1 MSKYPAGHAASAIYE
16 GSSGNPYLD
25 AMPNMLS
32 PDQFSKSV
40 ASYPPILHDLAQMSP
55 EERRGLLPSLASL
68 YVPMPYQYAIYDTLY
83 RAIAMTYHT
92 ADVVESTKA
101 INAYYCGRATNYA
114 TQADSGSILGVPGC
128 GKTATVRRCLS
139 TMPQVIEHTEYQ
151 GQPCYYKQVL
161 WLHVECPS
169 DCSVKTLGFG
179 IMAAL
184 DRAIGAKYLQST
196 QGLRSASASAIAVQ
210 TKILL
215 TNHHVGLLVI
225 DEIQNAVTT
234 ARKNRQ
240 EKPLLRYL
248 VELTNETMTSIY
260 FVGTPLAEELFISQE
275 HLKRRTRGIR
285 LAPFRPDGAYLDF
298 LNKIWPYQYTVQMA
312 ELTTSIGNKLYDC
325 SGGIPAYILKIF
337 TEAQDWALLQGR
349 SCVDEKTI
357 QQAVE
362 LLAIKVPRTH
372 VAGTHI
378 SDFEIGA
385 QVPEPPP
392 DQEEVPR
399 QYANK
404 RGRKAAQRDD
414 GDLLVA
420 YNNGVDI
427 EVHLKEHGYLEV
439 DYHAY
444 PKDARGP

>member
-1 MSKYPAGHAASAIYE
+1 MSKYPPGHTVGAIYE

-25 AMPNMLS
+25 AMPDML
-32 PDQFSKSV
+32 PPEQFARII
-40 ASYPPILHDLAQMSP
+40 ASYPPIPHDLAEMSP
-55 EERRGLLPSLASL
+55 EERRGLLPSLASI

-83 RAIAMTYHT
+83 RAIATTYRT
-92 ADVVESTKA
+92 ADVVESTRA
-101 INAYYCGRATNYA
+101 INAYYCGRDTNYA
-114 TQADSGSILGVPGC
+114 TQADSGSILGIPGC

-139 TMPQVIEHTEYQ
+139 TMPQVIEHVEYQ
-151 GQPCYYKQVL
+151 GHPCYCKQVL

-184 DRAIGAKYLQST
+184 NRAIGSHYLEST

-215 TNHHVGLLVI
+215 TNHHVGLLVV
-225 DEIQNAVTT
+225 DEIQNAVLT

-240 EKPLLRYL
+240 EKPLLRFL

-260 FVGTPLAEELFISQE
+260 FIGTPVAEELFVSQE

-285 LAPFRPDGAYLDF
+285 LAPFRPDGTYLDF
-298 LNKIWPYQYTVQMA
+298 LSKIWPYQYTAQSA
-312 ELTTSIGNKLYDC
+312 PLTTSITNKLYDC
-325 SGGIPAYILKIF
+325 SGGIPAYIIKIF
-337 TEAQDWALLQGR
+337 AESQAQALLTGR
-349 SCVDEKTI
+349 NCIDEKVI
-357 QQAVE
+357 QRAVE
-362 LLAIKVPRTH
+362 LLAIKVLRTYA
-372 VAGTHI
+372 AGIHI
-378 SDFEIGA
+378 SDFEIGSA
-385 QVPEPPP
+385 MPEPPQE
-392 DQEEVPR
+392 QEEIPR

-420 YNNGVDI
+420 YNDGVDI
-427 EVHLKEHGYLEV
+427 EAHLKESGYLEA
-439 DYHAY
+439 DYH
-444 PKDARGP
+444 G

>member
-1 MSKYPAGHAASAIYE
+1 MSKYPSGHAVGAVYDIN
-16 GSSGNPYLD
+16 SGNPYLD
-25 AMPNMLS
+25 AMPDMLS
-32 PDQFSKSV
+32 PEQFSKAV
-40 ASYPPILHDLAQMSP
+40 ASYPPIPHNLTQMSP
-55 EERRGLLPSLASL
+55 EERRGLLPSLASI

-83 RAIAMTYHT
+83 RAIATTYRT

-128 GKTATVRRCLS
+128 GKTAAVHRCLS
-139 TMPQVIEHTEYQ
+139 TMPQVIEHVEYQ
-151 GQPCYYKQVL
+151 GQPCYCKQVL

-169 DCSVKTLGFG
+169 DCSVKTLGFS

-184 DRAIGAKYLQST
+184 DRAIGSHYLQST

-215 TNHHVGLLVI
+215 TNHHVGLLIV
-225 DEIQNAVTT
+225 DEIQNAVLT

-240 EKPLLRYL
+240 EKPLLRFL

-260 FVGTPLAEELFISQE
+260 FVGTLLAEEFFVSQE

-285 LAPFRPDGAYLDF
+285 LAPFKPDGAYLDF
-298 LNKIWPYQYTVQMA
+298 VHKIWPYQYTA
-312 ELTTSIGNKLYDC
+312 HAAPLTTSLSNKMYDC
-325 SGGIPAYILKIF
+325 SGGIPAYIIKIF
-337 TEAQDWALLQGR
+337 AESQAQAFLQGH
-349 SCVDEKTI
+349 SCIDEKVI
-357 QQAVE
+357 QRAVE
-362 LLAIKVPRTH
+362 LLAIKVPRTYA
-372 VAGTHI
+372 AGTHI
-378 SDFEIGA
+378 SDFEIGMDTPA
-385 QVPEPPP
+385 PPLE
-392 DQEEVPR
+392 QEEVPR

-420 YNNGVDI
+420 YNNGVDL
-427 EVHLKEHGYLEV
+427 EAHLKEHGCLEV
-439 DYHAY
+439 DYHGY
-444 PKDARGP
+444 SKDARGP

>member
-25 AMPNMLS
+25 AMPDMLS
-32 PDQFSKSV
+32 PEQFARV
-40 ASYPPILHDLAQMSP
+40 IASYPPIPHDLAQMSP
-55 EERRGLLPSLASL
+55 EERRGLLPSLASI
-68 YVPMPYQYAIYDTLY
+68 YVPTPYQYAIYDTLY
-83 RAIAMTYHT
+83 RAIATTYRT
-92 ADVVESTKA
+92 ADVVESTRA
-101 INAYYCGRATNYA
+101 INAYYCGQSTNYA

-139 TMPQVIEHTEYQ
+139 TMPQVIEHVEYQ
-151 GQPCYYKQVL
+151 GQPLFCKQIL

-184 DRAIGAKYLQST
+184 DRAIGSKYLQST
-196 QGLRSASASAIAVQ
+196 QGLRSASTSAIAVQ

-215 TNHHVGLLVI
+215 TNHHVGLLVV
-225 DEIQNAVTT
+225 DEIQNAVLT

-240 EKPLLRYL
+240 EKSLLRFL

-260 FVGTPLAEELFISQE
+260 FVGTPVAEELFVIQE

-285 LAPFRPDGAYLDF
+285 LAPFKPDGAYLDF
-298 LNKIWPYQYTVQMA
+298 VRKIWPYQYTAQMA

-325 SGGIPAYILKIF
+325 SGGIPAYVIKIF
-337 TEAQDWALLQGR
+337 AEAQAQALLTGR
-349 SCVDEKTI
+349 SCIDEQTI
-357 QQAVE
+357 KRAVE
-362 LLAIKVPRTH
+362 MLAIKVPRTY
-372 VAGTHI
+372 ASGTHI
-378 SDFEIGA
+378 SDFEIGG
-385 QVPEPPP
+385 QVPAPPE
-392 DQEEVPR
+392 QEEISR

-427 EVHLKEHGYLEV
+427 EAHLRENGYLEA
-439 DYHAY
+439 DYH
-444 PKDARGP
+444 G

>member
-1 MSKYPAGHAASAIYE
+1 MSKYPPGHTVGAIYV

-25 AMPNMLS
+25 AMPDMLS
-32 PDQFSKSV
+32 PEQFAQAV
-40 ASYPPILHDLAQMSP
+40 ASYPPIPHDLAEMSP

-68 YVPMPYQYAIYDTLY
+68 YMPMPYQYAIYDTLY
-83 RAIAMTYHT
+83 RAISTTYRT
-92 ADVVESTKA
+92 ADVLESTRA

-139 TMPQVIEHTEYQ
+139 TMPQVIEHMEYQ
-151 GQPCYYKQVL
+151 GKPCYCKQVL

-184 DRAIGAKYLQST
+184 DLAIGSKYLQST

-215 TNHHVGLLVI
+215 TNHHVGLLVV
-225 DEIQNAVTT
+225 DEIQNAVLT

-240 EKPLLRYL
+240 EKPLLRFL

-260 FVGTPLAEELFISQE
+260 FVGTPVAEELFVSQE

-285 LAPFRPDGAYLDF
+285 LAPFKPDGAYLDF
-298 LNKIWPYQYTVQMA
+298 VRKIWPYQYTWQLA
-312 ELTTSIGNKLYDC
+312 ELTTSLTNKLYDC
-325 SGGIPAYILKIF
+325 SGGIPAYIIKIF
-337 TEAQDWALLQGR
+337 AESQAQALLTGR
-349 SCVDEKTI
+349 SCIDEKVI
-357 QQAVE
+357 QRAVE
-362 LLAIKVPRTH
+362 LMAIKVPRTYA
-372 VAGTHI
+372 AGTYI
-378 SDFEIGA
+378 SDFEIGMSA
-385 QVPEPPP
+385 PEPPP
-392 DQEEVPR
+392 ETEEVPR
-399 QYANK
+399 QYAVK

-427 EVHLKEHGYLEV
+427 ETHIKENGYLEA
-439 DYHAY
+439 DYH
-444 PKDARGP
+444 G

>member
-1 MSKYPAGHAASAIYE
+1 MSKYPAGHTVGAIYE
-16 GSSGNPYLD
+16 GSSGNQYLE
-25 AMPNMLS
+25 AMPDMLS
-32 PDQFSKSV
+32 PEQFTRV
-40 ASYPPILHDLAQMSP
+40 IASYPPIPHDLAEMSP
-55 EERRGLLPSLASL
+55 EERRKLLPSLASI

-83 RAIAMTYHT
+83 RAIATTYRT
-92 ADVVESTKA
+92 ADVVESTRA
-101 INAYYCGRATNYA
+101 INAYYCGRDTNYA

-128 GKTATVRRCLS
+128 GKTATIRRCLS
-139 TMPQVIEHTEYQ
+139 TMPQVIDHVEYQ
-151 GQPCYYKQVL
+151 GQPLYCKQVL

-169 DCSVKTLGFG
+169 DCSVKTLGFSV
-179 IMAAL
+179 MAAL
-184 DRAIGAKYLQST
+184 DRAIGSKYLQST

-260 FVGTPLAEELFISQE
+260 FVGTPLAEEFFISQE

-285 LAPFRPDGAYLDF
+285 LAPFRPDGSYLDF

-325 SGGIPAYILKIF
+325 S
-337 TEAQDWALLQGR
+337 
-349 SCVDEKTI
+349 VI
-357 QQAVE
+357 QRAVE
-362 LLAIKVPRTH
+362 LLAIKVPRTYA
-372 VAGTHI
+372 AGTHI

-385 QVPEPPP
+385 QVPEPPTE
-392 DQEEVPR
+392 QEEVPR
-399 QYANK
+399 KYAVK

-427 EVHLKEHGYLEV
+427 EVHLKEHGCLEV

>member
-1 MSKYPAGHAASAIYE
+1 MSKYPAGHTVGAIYE
-16 GSSGNPYLD
+16 GSSGNQYLE
-25 AMPNMLS
+25 AMPDMLS
-32 PDQFSKSV
+32 PEQFTRV
-40 ASYPPILHDLAQMSP
+40 IASYPPIPHDLAEMSP
-55 EERRGLLPSLASL
+55 EERRKLLPSLASI

-83 RAIAMTYHT
+83 RAIATTYRT
-92 ADVVESTKA
+92 ADVVESTRA
-101 INAYYCGRATNYA
+101 INAYYCGRDTNYA

-128 GKTATVRRCLS
+128 GKTATIRRCLS
-139 TMPQVIEHTEYQ
+139 TMPQVIDHVEYQ
-151 GQPCYYKQVL
+151 GQPLYCKQVL

-169 DCSVKTLGFG
+169 DCSVKTLGFSV
-179 IMAAL
+179 MAAL
-184 DRAIGAKYLQST
+184 DRAIGSKYLQST

-260 FVGTPLAEELFISQE
+260 FVGTPLAEEFFISQE

-285 LAPFRPDGAYLDF
+285 LAPFRPDGSYLDF

-325 SGGIPAYILKIF
+325 SGGIPAYIIKIF
-337 TEAQDWALLQGR
+337 GESQAQALIQGR
-349 SCVDEKTI
+349 SCIDEKII
-357 QQAVE
+357 QRAVE
-362 LLAIKVPRTH
+362 MLAIKVPRTY
-372 VAGTHI
+372 ASGTHI
-378 SDFEIGA
+378 SDFEIGG
-385 QVPEPPP
+385 QVSAPPE
-392 DQEEVPR
+392 QEEIPR

-404 RGRKAAQRDD
+404 RGRKAVQRDD

-427 EVHLKEHGYLEV
+427 EAHLRENGYLEA
-439 DYHAY
+439 DYH
-444 PKDARGP
+444 G

>member
-1 MSKYPAGHAASAIYE
+1 MSKSSPGHTVGAVYD
-16 GSSGNPYLD
+16 GNSGNPYLET
-25 AMPNMLS
+25 MPDMLS
-32 PDQFSKSV
+32 PEQFARSI
-40 ASYPPILHDLAQMSP
+40 ASYPPIPHDLAEMSP
-55 EERRGLLPSLASL
+55 EERRGLLPSLASI

-83 RAIAMTYHT
+83 RAIATTYRT
-92 ADVVESTKA
+92 ADVVESTRA

-128 GKTATVRRCLS
+128 GKTATVHRCLS
-139 TMPQVIEHTEYQ
+139 TMPQVIEHMEYQ
-151 GQPCYYKQVL
+151 GQPLFCKQIL

-184 DRAIGAKYLQST
+184 DRAIGSKYLQST

-215 TNHHVGLLVI
+215 TNHHVGLLVV
-225 DEIQNAVTT
+225 DEIQNAVLT

-240 EKPLLRYL
+240 EKPLLRFL

-260 FVGTPLAEELFISQE
+260 FVGTPVAEELFVIQE

-285 LAPFRPDGAYLDF
+285 LAPFKPDGAYLDF
-298 LNKIWPYQYTVQMA
+298 VRKIWPYQYTAQMA

-325 SGGIPAYILKIF
+325 SGGIPAYVIKIF
-337 TEAQDWALLQGR
+337 AEAQAQALLTGR
-349 SCVDEKTI
+349 SCIDEQTI
-357 QQAVE
+357 KRAVE
-362 LLAIKVPRTH
+362 MLAIKVPRTY
-372 VAGTHI
+372 ASGTRI
-378 SDFEIGA
+378 SDFEIGG
-385 QVPEPPP
+385 QVSAPPE
-392 DQEEVPR
+392 QEEIPR

-404 RGRKAAQRDD
+404 RGRKVVQRDD

-420 YNNGVDI
+420 YNNKVDI
-427 EVHLKEHGYLEV
+427 QAHLSENGYLEA
-439 DYHAY
+439 DYH
-444 PKDARGP
+444 G

>member
-25 AMPNMLS
+25 AMPDMLS
-32 PDQFSKSV
+32 PEQFARV
-40 ASYPPILHDLAQMSP
+40 IASYPPIPHDLAQMSP
-55 EERRGLLPSLASL
+55 EERRGLLPSLASI

-83 RAIAMTYHT
+83 RAIATTYRT
-92 ADVVESTKA
+92 ADVVESTRA
-101 INAYYCGRATNYA
+101 INAYYCGQSTDYA

-139 TMPQVIEHTEYQ
+139 TMPQVIEHVEYQ
-151 GQPCYYKQVL
+151 GQPLFCKQIL

-184 DRAIGAKYLQST
+184 DRAIGSKYLQST
-196 QGLRSASASAIAVQ
+196 QGLRSASASAISVQ

-215 TNHHVGLLVI
+215 TNHHVGLLVV
-225 DEIQNAVTT
+225 DEIQNAVLT

-240 EKPLLRYL
+240 EKPLLRFL

-260 FVGTPLAEELFISQE
+260 FVGTPMAEELFVSQE

-285 LAPFRPDGAYLDF
+285 LAPFKPDGAYLEF
-298 LNKIWPYQYTVQMA
+298 VSRIWPYQYTWQLA
-312 ELTTSIGNKLYDC
+312 ELTTSLTNKLYDC
-325 SGGIPAYILKIF
+325 SGGIPAYIIKIF
-337 TEAQDWALLQGR
+337 GESQVQALLQGH
-349 SCVDEKTI
+349 SCIDEKVI
-357 QQAVE
+357 QRAVE
-362 LLAIKVPRTH
+362 MLAIKVPRTY
-372 VAGTHI
+372 ASGTYI
-378 SDFEIGA
+378 SDFEIGG
-385 QVPEPPP
+385 QVPAPPE
-392 DQEEVPR
+392 QEEVPR

-427 EVHLKEHGYLEV
+427 EAHLKKNGYLEA
-439 DYHAY
+439 DYHG
-444 PKDARGP
+444 KDELDP

>member
-1 MSKYPAGHAASAIYE
+1 MSKYSPGHTVGAVYDGNSD
-16 GSSGNPYLD
+16 NPYLE
-25 AMPNMLS
+25 AMPDMLS
-32 PDQFSKSV
+32 PEQFARSI
-40 ASYPPILHDLAQMSP
+40 ASYPPIPHDLAEMSP
-55 EERRGLLPSLASL
+55 EERRGLLPSLASI
-68 YVPMPYQYAIYDTLY
+68 YVPIPYQYAIYDTLY
-83 RAIAMTYHT
+83 RAIATTYRT
-92 ADVVESTKA
+92 ADVVESTRA

-128 GKTATVRRCLS
+128 GKTATVHRCLS
-139 TMPQVIEHTEYQ
+139 TMPQVIEHMEYQ
-151 GQPCYYKQVL
+151 GQLLFCKQIL

-184 DRAIGAKYLQST
+184 DRAIGSKYLQST

-215 TNHHVGLLVI
+215 TNHHVGLLVV
-225 DEIQNAVTT
+225 DEIQNAVLT

-240 EKPLLRYL
+240 EKPLLRFL

-260 FVGTPLAEELFISQE
+260 FVGTPVAEELFVIQE

-285 LAPFRPDGAYLDF
+285 LAPFKPDGAYLDF
-298 LNKIWPYQYTVQMA
+298 VRKIWPYQYTAQMA

-325 SGGIPAYILKIF
+325 SGGIPAYVIKIF
-337 TEAQDWALLQGR
+337 AEAQAQALLTGR
-349 SCVDEKTI
+349 SCIDEQTI
-357 QQAVE
+357 KRAVE
-362 LLAIKVPRTH
+362 MLAIKVPRTY
-372 VAGTHI
+372 ASGTRI
-378 SDFEIGA
+378 SDFEIGG
-385 QVPEPPP
+385 QVSAPPE
-392 DQEEVPR
+392 QEEIPR

-404 RGRKAAQRDD
+404 RGRKVVQRDD

-427 EVHLKEHGYLEV
+427 GAHLSENGYLEA
-439 DYHAY
+439 DYH
-444 PKDARGP
+444 G

>member
-1 MSKYPAGHAASAIYE
+1 MSKYSPGHTVGAVYD
-16 GSSGNPYLD
+16 GNSGNPYLE
-25 AMPNMLS
+25 AMPDMLS
-32 PDQFSKSV
+32 PEQFARGI
-40 ASYPPILHDLAQMSP
+40 ASYPPIPHDLAEMSP
-55 EERRGLLPSLASL
+55 EERRGLLPSLASI

-83 RAIAMTYHT
+83 RAIATTYRT

-128 GKTATVRRCLS
+128 GKTATVHRCLS
-139 TMPQVIEHTEYQ
+139 MMPQVIEHMEYQ
-151 GQPCYYKQVL
+151 GQPLFCKQIL

-184 DRAIGAKYLQST
+184 DRAIGSKYLQST

-312 ELTTSIGNKLYDC
+312 ELTTSIGNKMYDC
-325 SGGIPAYILKIF
+325 SGGIPAYVIKIF
-337 TEAQDWALLQGR
+337 AEAQAQALLTGR
-349 SCVDEKTI
+349 SCIDEQTI
-357 QQAVE
+357 KRAVE
-362 LLAIKVPRTH
+362 MLAIKVPRTY
-372 VAGTHI
+372 ASGTRI
-378 SDFEIGA
+378 SDFEIGG
-385 QVPEPPP
+385 QVSAPPE
-392 DQEEVPR
+392 QEEIPR

-404 RGRKAAQRDD
+404 RGRKAVQRDD

-427 EVHLKEHGYLEV
+427 EAHLRENGYLEA
-439 DYHAY
+439 DYH
-444 PKDARGP
+444 G

>member
-1 MSKYPAGHAASAIYE
+1 MSRYPPGHTVGAIYE

-25 AMPNMLS
+25 AMPDMLS
-32 PDQFSKSV
+32 PEQFAQSV
-40 ASYPPILHDLAQMSP
+40 ASYPPIPYDLAQMSP
-55 EERRGLLPSLASL
+55 EERRELLPSLASI

-83 RAIAMTYHT
+83 RAIATTYRT
-92 ADVVESTKA
+92 ADVVESTRA
-101 INAYYCGRATNYA
+101 INAYYCSQNTNYA

-139 TMPQVIEHTEYQ
+139 TMPQVIEHVEYQ
-151 GQPCYYKQVL
+151 GQPCYGKQVL

-184 DRAIGAKYLQST
+184 DRAIGSKYLQST

-215 TNHHVGLLVI
+215 TNHHVGLLVV
-225 DEIQNAVTT
+225 DEIQNAVLT

-240 EKPLLRYL
+240 EKPLLRFL

-260 FVGTPLAEELFISQE
+260 FVGTPIAEELFISQE

-285 LAPFRPDGAYLDF
+285 LAPFKPDGAYLDF
-298 LNKIWPYQYTVQMA
+298 VHKIWPYQYTVQMA

-325 SGGIPAYILKIF
+325 SGGIPAYIIKIF
-337 TEAQDWALLQGR
+337 GESQAQALIQGR
-349 SCVDEKTI
+349 SYIDEKII
-357 QQAVE
+357 QRAVE
-362 LLAIKVPRTH
+362 LLAIKVPRTYA
-372 VAGTHI
+372 AGTHI
-378 SDFEIGA
+378 SDFEIGMD
-385 QVPEPPP
+385 PPAP
-392 DQEEVPR
+392 PLEQEEIPR

-414 GDLLVA
+414 GDLLMA
-420 YNNGVDI
+420 YNKSIDL
-427 EVHLKEHGYLEV
+427 EAHLKENGYLEA
-439 DYHAY
+439 DY
-444 PKDARGP
+444 RG

>member
-1 MSKYPAGHAASAIYE
+1 MSRYPPGHTVGAIYE

-25 AMPNMLS
+25 AMPDMLS
-32 PDQFSKSV
+32 PEQFAQSV
-40 ASYPPILHDLAQMSP
+40 ASYPPIPYDLAQMLP
-55 EERRGLLPSLASL
+55 EERRELLPSLASI

-83 RAIAMTYHT
+83 RAIATTYRT
-92 ADVVESTKA
+92 ADVVESTRA
-101 INAYYCGRATNYA
+101 INAYYCSQNTNYA

-139 TMPQVIEHTEYQ
+139 TMPQVIEHVEYQ
-151 GQPCYYKQVL
+151 GQPCYGKQVL

-184 DRAIGAKYLQST
+184 DRAIGSKYLQST

-215 TNHHVGLLVI
+215 TNHHVGLLVV
-225 DEIQNAVTT
+225 DEIQNAVLT

-240 EKPLLRYL
+240 EKPLLRFL

-260 FVGTPLAEELFISQE
+260 FVGTPIAEELFISQE

-285 LAPFRPDGAYLDF
+285 LAPFKPDGAYLDF
-298 LNKIWPYQYTVQMA
+298 VHKIWPYQYTVQMA

-325 SGGIPAYILKIF
+325 SGGIPAYIIKIF
-337 TEAQDWALLQGR
+337 GESQAQALIQGR
-349 SCVDEKTI
+349 SYIDEKII
-357 QQAVE
+357 QRAVE
-362 LLAIKVPRTH
+362 LLAIKVPRTYA
-372 VAGTHI
+372 AGTHI
-378 SDFEIGA
+378 SDFEIGMD
-385 QVPEPPP
+385 PPAP
-392 DQEEVPR
+392 PLEQEEIPR

-414 GDLLVA
+414 GDLLMA
-420 YNNGVDI
+420 YNKSIDL
-427 EVHLKEHGYLEV
+427 EAHLKENGYLEA
-439 DYHAY
+439 DY
-444 PKDARGP
+444 RG